1 MPRKFHIT
9 TPLFYIFAGLNYKM
23 NLNKSFLLF
32 QEIVVSKKSLFWTG
46 YLALNA
52 LLQRKIARQGLELML
67 QIGLPRTLGQM
78 NIRLYRMNLS
88 QYLLSEPL
96 GQLNKSW
103 REKVKRVFLMSEPQF
118 QLVTEFIHL
127 LTRPIH
133 LPQCPGQ
140 AKYLEKF
147 TINSRF

>member
-9 TPLFYIFAGLNYKM
+9 APLFYIFAELNYKM
-23 NLNKSFLLF
+23 NIKKSFLLSL
-32 QEIVVSKKSLFWTG
+32 EIVVSKKSLFWAG
-46 YLALNA
+46 YLAFNS
-52 LLQRKIARQGLELML
+52 LLQRRNAQQGHDLLL
-67 QIGLPRTLGQM
+67 QMGLPRTLGQM
-78 NIRLYRMNLS
+78 NIRLNHMNLS
-88 QYLLSEPL
+88 QNLLSEPL

-103 REKVKRVFLMSEPQF
+103 REMVKRVFHVSEPQF

-133 LPQCPGQ
+133 LPECSGQ
-140 AKYLEKF
+140 TIFTEIF